1 LLRVPGLLSLT
12 RIPLAAGFPLTIEHP
27 RWSIALLVVAGLT
40 DVADGWYA
48 RRFGQATPTGA
59 ILDGVMDKLFVV
71 AVVIT
76 LVASKDLSIA
86 EALLLGTRDLGEI
99 GIALAWI
106 RKSSEPHRSFLPT
119 ANWAGKLATFTQFVA
134 VVAVLLGTAHRMTW
148 IGAAA
153 ACGVLAAITYAV
165 RERESDRDR
174 AQDVR
179 DS

>member
-1 LLRVPGLLSLT
+1 MSYSARDLLRVPGLLSLT

-86 EALLLGTRDLGEI
+86 EALLLGTRDLG
-99 GIALAWI
+99 
-106 RKSSEPHRSFLPT
+106 PHRSFLPT